1 MAIETICSGCAK
13 KLRVADEHA
22 GKQARCPDCGTIYVV
37 PTSPAAARSSFDVAP
52 QAQSAPAVAPRWL
65 MKLEDGREF
74 GPVER
79 TVLDQWYAERRIGA
93 TTQLRRENE
102 NYWQPAPNVFP
113 ALGAPKYAAPS
124 TPGAN
129 PFAESSSYGGGYPAP
144 APYGAPYGAPS
155 RYVEPHRGALILTLA
170 LVGWFTCILLGIA
183 AWTMGSADLAK
194 MRAGQMDPSGE
205 GLTRAG
211 MIIGIVETI
220 LGVLGIGLFLL
231 VFLLALAGGMR

>member
-37 PTSPAAARSSFDVAP
+37 PASPVAARPSIDVATRPQPSPAI
-52 QAQSAPAVAPRWL
+52 APRWL

-79 TVLDQWYAERRIGA
+79 MVLDQWYAERRIGA
-93 TTQLRRENE
+93 TTQLRCENE

-124 TPGAN
+124 TPGVN
-129 PFAESSSYGGGYPAP
+129 PFTESSSYGGGYPAP
-144 APYGAPYGAPS
+144 APYGNPT

-194 MRAGQMDPSGE
+194 MRTGQMDPSGE

-220 LGVLGIGLFLL
+220 LGVIGIGLTIL
-231 VFLLALAGGMR
+231 VILAMIAAGVH